1 MLLSELE
8 KLFSTESFA
17 FDDTDIPENFGRSAV
32 LVLLWQSPLGLKT
45 VITKR
50 AAHLTKHAGEMCFPG
65 GVLDD
70 GESSSAGALREFEE
84 EMGVPRESITVV
96 GRLDDAWSG
105 SGYHMVPIVGYV
117 DFEPIF
123 TPNEEV
129 AGFFEIPLQIEHE
142 ISSVMV
148 TANGIDYVDPVL
160 NYNGQKFY
168 GLTTDI
174 LLEALELLQG
184 ITSKRGEIRVEYLR
198 RYMASGVFE
207 LVVTPTDLP

>member
-8 KLFSTESFA
+8 NVFSTKSFA
-17 FDDTDIPENFGRSAV
+17 FDGSDIPEHFGRSAV
-32 LVLLWQSPLGLKT
+32 LVLLWQSSLGLKT
-45 VITKR
+45 VITQR
-50 AAHLTKHAGEMCFPG
+50 AAHLSKHPGEMCFPG

-84 EMGVPRESITVV
+84 EMGVPRGRITVV

-117 DFEPIF
+117 DFEPTF

-129 AGFFEIPLQIEHE
+129 ADVFEIPLQIEHE

-148 TANGIDYVDPVL
+148 SANGIDYVEAVL

-174 LLEALELLQG
+174 LLEAVELLQG
-184 ITSKRGEIRVEYLR
+184 ITSNRGETRVEYLR
-198 RYMASGVFE
+198 RYMASGG
-207 LVVTPTDLP
+207 

>member
-1 MLLSELE
+1 MLVPELE
-8 KLFSTESFA
+8 NLFSREFFTFA
-17 FDDTDIPENFGRSAV
+17 DADIPENFGRSAV
-32 LVLLWQSPLGLKT
+32 LVLLWPSSQGLKT
-45 VITKR
+45 VLTKR
-50 AAHLTKHAGEMCFPG
+50 AAHLSKHPGEMCFPG

-84 EMGVPRESITVV
+84 EMGVPRGSITVV

-105 SGYHMVPIVGYV
+105 SGYHMVPIVGFI

-129 AGFFEIPLQIEHE
+129 AGVFEIPLQIEHE

-148 TANGIDYVDPVL
+148 SANGVEYVDPVL

-168 GLTTDI
+168 GLTIDL
-174 LLEALELLQG
+174 LLETVEALQG
-184 ITSKRGEIRVEYLR
+184 IAGRRGETRVEYLR
-198 RYMASGVFE
+198 RYMASK
-207 LVVTPTDLP
+207 